1 MKNAIIL
8 HGMPD
13 KESFYNGDNDSQ
25 IMRHWL
31 PWLHQQLMIRDILTQ
46 IPTMPKPYAP
56 VYKDWVETI
65 SQFKINKESIL
76 IGHSCGAGFWLRFLS
91 ENNIKIN
98 KLILVAPWLDPKK
111 EIGDFFNFEF
121 NLGGKVNEIIIFN
134 SKDDFDEIQD
144 SVNLISKKL
153 PQAKVKLFDNM
164 GHFTLRGMG
173 RREFTELLTEVL
185 K

>member
-13 KESFYNGDNDSQ
+13 KEDFYNGDADSQ
-25 IMRHWL
+25 IMCHWL

-46 IPTMPKPYAP
+46 IPTMPKPYNP

-65 SQFKINKESIL
+65 NQFKINSETIL

-91 ENNIKIN
+91 ESNIKID
-98 KLILVAPWLDPKK
+98 KLILIAPWIDPNR
-111 EIGDFFNFEF
+111 EIGDFFDFEF
-121 NLGGKVNEIIIFN
+121 NLENKVSKIIIFHSEN
-134 SKDDFDEIQD
+134 DFDEIHQ
-144 SVNLISKKL
+144 SLEMIKKNL
-153 PQAKVKLFDNM
+153 PQAEVKVFKDM
-164 GHFTLRGMG
+164 GHFTLRGMKT
-173 RREFTELLTEVL
+173 REFPELLAEVL